1 MLNTLVID
9 IETDGLDYNLIH
21 CLVTLDV
28 DNDIVKTFL
37 NPVGVREYFNSFDK
51 IVAHNGLTFDF
62 PALRKLWGVTVPVA
76 KQRDSLIL
84 SRMAKPDREKG
95 HGLKAWGERLGFH
108 KGSYEESWEQLTDE
122 MIAYCEQ
129 DVLLCAKVYGIV
141 CEETKDFSEKAITD
155 EHRMQRLASHVEENG
170 FAFDKKL
177 AHKMYSKLLLEQEE
191 IVVQMQDTFEPEVI
205 QLKTKTKLKPFNPA
219 SRKQIG
225 ERLIEK
231 GWKPRGFTPTGQPK
245 VDESTLEDC
254 DIPEAQILA
263 RYFMLQKRTAM
274 IDSWLKSCG
283 EEDRVHCQYRT
294 LGAITNRM
302 SCINPNLQQIPS
314 LRKPFGLECR
324 QMWKSD
330 YGNVLIDTDAAGLEL
345 RVLAHYMD
353 DAEYTTEILNGDIHT
368 ANQNMAGLDTRD
380 QAKTFIYALLYGAGD
395 AKIGSVVN
403 GTAKDGKALRERFLS
418 NLPSF
423 SRLREAV
430 VHKGTTEGRLRA
442 IDGRQLVV
450 RHPHAS
456 INTLIQ
462 GSSAVLMKKWFM
474 NTAATMKARK
484 TGAKLVAMVHDE
496 MVIECGKE
504 SIDSVSDCVKI
515 AISQVNQ
522 EYNLRCKLDCDVQI
536 GNNWSEIH

>member
-1 MLNTLVID
+1 VID
-9 IETDGLDYNLIH
+9 IETDGLDYNRIH

-28 DNDIVKTFL
+28 DNNIVKTFL
-37 NPVGVREYFNSFDK
+37 NPVGVQEYFNSFDK

-62 PALRKLWGVTVPVA
+62 PALRKLWGVKVPVA
-76 KQRDSLIL
+76 KQRDSLTL
-84 SRMAKPDREKG
+84 SRMAKPDRDKG

-108 KGSYEESWEQLTDE
+108 KGSYEESWEHLTDE

-177 AHKMYSKLLLEQEE
+177 AHKVYSKLLLEQEE

-225 ERLIEK
+225 ERLIQK
-231 GWKPRGFTPTGQPK
+231 GWKPQQFTPTGQPK

-353 DAEYTTEILNGDIHT
+353 DADYTAEILDGDIHT

>member
-9 IETDGLDYNLIH
+9 IETDGLDYNRIH

-28 DNDIVKTFL
+28 DNNIVKTFL

-62 PALRKLWGVTVPVA
+62 PALRKLWGVKVPVA
-76 KQRDSLIL
+76 KQRDSLTL
-84 SRMAKPDREKG
+84 SRMAKPDRDKG

-108 KGSYEESWEQLTDE
+108 KGSYEESWEHLTDE

-177 AHKMYSKLLLEQEE
+177 AHKVYSKLLLEQEE

-225 ERLIEK
+225 ERLIQK
-231 GWKPRGFTPTGQPK
+231 GWKPQQFTPTGQPK

>member
-9 IETDGLDYNLIH
+9 IETDGLDYNRIH

-28 DNDIVKTFL
+28 DNNIVKTFL

-62 PALRKLWGVTVPVA
+62 PALRKLWGVKVPVA
-76 KQRDSLIL
+76 KQRDSLTL
-84 SRMAKPDREKG
+84 SRMAKPDRDKG

-108 KGSYEESWEQLTDE
+108 KGSYEESWEHLTDE

-177 AHKMYSKLLLEQEE
+177 AHKVYSKLLLEQEE

-231 GWKPRGFTPTGQPK
+231 GWKPQQFTPTGQPK

>member
-1 MLNTLVID
+1 MID
-9 IETDGLDYNLIH
+9 IETDGLDYSVIH

-28 DNDIVKTFL
+28 DNNIVKTFL
-37 NPVGVREYFNSFDK
+37 NPDGAQEYFNNFDK
-51 IVAHNGLTFDF
+51 IVAHNGSAFDF
-62 PALRKLWGVTVPVA
+62 PALRKLWGVGVPIA
-76 KQRDSLIL
+76 KQTDSLIL

-95 HGLKAWGERLGFH
+95 HGLKAWGERLNFL
-108 KGSYEESWEQLTDE
+108 KGSYEEPWEKLTDE

-129 DVLLCAKVYGIV
+129 DVLLCAKVYEIV
-141 CEETKDFSEKAITD
+141 CEETKDFSEKSIAD
-155 EHRMQRLASHVEENG
+155 EHRMQRLATHVEENG

-177 AHKMYSKLLLEQEE
+177 AHKVYSKLLAEQEE
-191 IVVQMQDTFEPEVI
+191 IVIQMQDTFEPEVI

-231 GWKPRGFTPTGQPK
+231 GWKPKQFTPTGLPK

-254 DIPEAQILA
+254 DISEAQILA

-283 EEDRVHCQYRT
+283 EADRVHCQYRT

-302 SCINPNLQQIPS
+302 SCSNPNLQQIPS

-324 QMWKSD
+324 QMWCAD
-330 YGNVLIDTDAAGLEL
+330 YGNVLVDTDAAGLEL

-353 DAEYTTEILNGDIHT
+353 DPYYTKEILDGDIHT
-368 ANQNMAGLDTRD
+368 ANQKMAGLETRD

-403 GTAKDGKALRERFLS
+403 GTAKDGRDLRERFLS

-423 SRLREAV
+423 SRLRDAV
-430 VHKGTTEGRLRA
+430 VHKGTSEGRLRA

-474 NTAATMKARK
+474 NTAANLKAKK

-496 MVIECGKE
+496 MVIECVKE
-504 SIDSVSDCVKI
+504 SVDYVSDCVKI
-515 AISQVNQ
+515 AISQVNE
-522 EYNLRCKLDCDVQI
+522 EYNLRCKLDCDVQT

>member
-9 IETDGLDYNLIH
+9 IETDGLDYNRIH

-28 DNDIVKTFL
+28 DNNIVKTFL

-62 PALRKLWGVTVPVA
+62 PALRKLWGVKVPVA
-76 KQRDSLIL
+76 KQRDSLTL
-84 SRMAKPDREKG
+84 SRMAKPDRDKG

-108 KGSYEESWEQLTDE
+108 KGSYEESWEHLTDE

-177 AHKMYSKLLLEQEE
+177 AHKVYSKLLLEQEE

-225 ERLIEK
+225 ERLIQK
-231 GWKPRGFTPTGQPK
+231 GWKPQQFTPTGQPK

-353 DAEYTTEILNGDIHT
+353 DADYTAEILDGDIHT

-504 SIDSVSDCVKI
+504 SVDSVSDCVKI

>member
-9 IETDGLDYNLIH
+9 IETDGLDYNRIH

-28 DNDIVKTFL
+28 DNNIVKTFL
-37 NPVGVREYFNSFDK
+37 NPVGVQEYFNSFDK

-62 PALRKLWGVTVPVA
+62 PALRKLWGVKVPVA
-76 KQRDSLIL
+76 KQRDSLTL
-84 SRMAKPDREKG
+84 SRMAKPDRDKG

-108 KGSYEESWEQLTDE
+108 KGSYEESWEHLTDE

-177 AHKMYSKLLLEQEE
+177 AHKVYSKLLLEQEE

-225 ERLIEK
+225 ERLIQK
-231 GWKPRGFTPTGQPK
+231 GWKPQQFTPTGQPK

-353 DAEYTTEILNGDIHT
+353 DADYTAEILDGDIHT

>member
-9 IETDGLDYNLIH
+9 IETDGLDYNRIH

-28 DNDIVKTFL
+28 DNNIVKTFL
-37 NPVGVREYFNSFDK
+37 NPVGVHEYFNSFDK

-76 KQRDSLIL
+76 RQRDSLTL

-141 CEETKDFSEKAITD
+141 CEETKDFSEKAIED

-283 EEDRVHCQYRT
+283 EEDRVHCHYHT

-302 SCINPNLQQIPS
+302 SCSNPNLQQIPS

-442 IDGRQLVV
+442 IDGRQIVV

-484 TGAKLVAMVHDE
+484 TGAKLVAMIHDE

-504 SIDSVSDCVKI
+504 SVDSVSDCVKI

>member
-9 IETDGLDYNLIH
+9 IETDGLDYNRIH

-28 DNDIVKTFL
+28 DNNIVKTFL

-62 PALRKLWGVTVPVA
+62 PALRKLWGVKVPVA
-76 KQRDSLIL
+76 MQRDSLTL

-108 KGSYEESWEQLTDE
+108 KGSYEESWEHLTDE

-177 AHKMYSKLLLEQEE
+177 AHKVYSKLLLEQEE

-225 ERLIEK
+225 ERLIQK
-231 GWKPRGFTPTGQPK
+231 GWKPQQFTPTGQPK

>member
-9 IETDGLDYNLIH
+9 IETDGLDYNRIH

-28 DNDIVKTFL
+28 DNNIVKTFL
-37 NPVGVREYFNSFDK
+37 NPVGVQEYFNSFDK

-62 PALRKLWGVTVPVA
+62 PALRKLWGVKVPVA
-76 KQRDSLIL
+76 KQRDSLTL
-84 SRMAKPDREKG
+84 SRMAKPDRDKG

-108 KGSYEESWEQLTDE
+108 KGSYEESWEHLTDE

-225 ERLIEK
+225 ERLIQK
-231 GWKPRGFTPTGQPK
+231 GWKPQQFTPTGQPK

-442 IDGRQLVV
+442 IDGRQIVV

>member
-9 IETDGLDYNLIH
+9 IETDGLDYNRIH

-28 DNDIVKTFL
+28 DNNIVKTFL
-37 NPVGVREYFNSFDK
+37 NPVGVQEYFNSFDK

-62 PALRKLWGVTVPVA
+62 PALRKLWGVKVPVA
-76 KQRDSLIL
+76 KQRDSLTL
-84 SRMAKPDREKG
+84 SRMAKPDRDKG

-225 ERLIEK
+225 ERLIQK
-231 GWKPRGFTPTGQPK
+231 GWKPQQFTPTGQPK

-283 EEDRVHCQYRT
+283 EADRVHCHYRT

-302 SCINPNLQQIPS
+302 SCSNPNLQQIPS

>member
-1 MLNTLVID
+1 MLDTLVID
-9 IETDGLDYNLIH
+9 IETDGLDYSMIH

-28 DNDIVKTFL
+28 ENNIVKTFL
-37 NPVGVREYFNSFDK
+37 TQAGVQEYFNSFDK
-51 IVAHNGLTFDF
+51 IVAHNGSSFDF
-62 PALRKLWGVTVPVA
+62 PALRKLWEVNVPVY
-76 KQRDSLIL
+76 KQADSLVL
-84 SRMAKPDREKG
+84 SRMAKPDRDKG
-95 HGLKAWGERLGFH
+95 HGLKAWGERLGFF
-108 KGSYEESWEQLTDE
+108 KGSYEESWDQLTDD
-122 MIAYCEQ
+122 MIVYCEQ

-141 CEETKDFSEKAITD
+141 CEETKDFSEKSIAD
-155 EHRMQRLASHVEENG
+155 EHRMQRLATHVEENG
-170 FAFDKKL
+170 FAFNKKL
-177 AHKMYSKLLLEQEE
+177 AHKVYSKLLKEQEE

-231 GWKPRGFTPTGQPK
+231 GWKPTQFTPTGQPK
-245 VDESTLEDC
+245 VDESTLEEC
-254 DIPEAQILA
+254 KIEEAQILA

-274 IDSWLKSCG
+274 IDSWIKACG
-283 EEDRVHCQYRT
+283 EADRVHCHYHT

-302 SCINPNLQQIPS
+302 SCSKPNLQQIPS

-324 QMWKSD
+324 QMWQAD
-330 YGNVLIDTDAAGLEL
+330 YGNILIDTDAAGLEL
-345 RVLAHYMD
+345 RVLAHYMN
-353 DAEYTTEILNGDIHT
+353 DAEYTKEVLDGDIHT

-403 GTAKDGKALRERFLS
+403 GTAKDGKQLRERFLS
-418 NLPSF
+418 NLPAF
-423 SRLREAV
+423 SRLRDAV
-430 VHKGTTEGRLRA
+430 VSKGTSEKRLRA
-442 IDGRQLVV
+442 IDGRQIVV

-462 GSSAVLMKKWFM
+462 GSSAVLMKRWFM
-474 NTAATMKARK
+474 NTASIMSLKN
-484 TGAKLVAMVHDE
+484 TGARLVAMVHDE
-496 MVIECGKE
+496 MVIECSKE
-504 SIDSVSDCVKI
+504 SIDSVSECVKI
-515 AISQVNQ
+515 AISQVNK

>member
-1 MLNTLVID
+1 VID
-9 IETDGLDYNLIH
+9 IETDGLDYSVIH

-28 DNDIVKTFL
+28 DNNIVKTFL
-37 NPVGVREYFNSFDK
+37 SSDGVQEYFNNFDK
-51 IVAHNGLTFDF
+51 IVAHNGSAFDF
-62 PALRKLWGVTVPVA
+62 PALRKLWGVEVPIA
-76 KQRDSLIL
+76 KQTDSLIL

-95 HGLKAWGERLGFH
+95 HGLKAWGERLNFL
-108 KGSYEESWEQLTDE
+108 KASYEESWEKLTDE

-129 DVLLCAKVYGIV
+129 DVLLCAKVYEIV
-141 CEETKDFSEKAITD
+141 CEETKDFSEKSIAD
-155 EHRMQRLASHVEENG
+155 EHRMQRLATHVEENG

-177 AHKMYSKLLLEQEE
+177 AHKVYSKLLAEQEE
-191 IVVQMQDTFEPEVI
+191 IVIQMQDTFEPEVI

-231 GWKPRGFTPTGQPK
+231 GWKPRKLTPTGLPK
-245 VDESTLEDC
+245 VDETTLEDC
-254 DIPEAQILA
+254 DIPEAQILS

-283 EEDRVHCQYRT
+283 EADRVHCQYRT

-302 SCINPNLQQIPS
+302 SCSNPNLQQIPS

-324 QMWKSD
+324 QMWCAD
-330 YGNVLIDTDAAGLEL
+330 YGNVLVDTDAAGLEL
-345 RVLAHYMD
+345 RVLAHYMND
-353 DAEYTTEILNGDIHT
+353 PDYTKEILDGDIHT
-368 ANQNMAGLDTRD
+368 ANQKMAGLETRD

-403 GTAKDGKALRERFLS
+403 GTAKDGRDLRERFLS

-430 VHKGTTEGRLRA
+430 VHKGTSEGRLRA

-474 NTAATMKARK
+474 NTAANLKAKK

-496 MVIECGKE
+496 MVIECVKE
-504 SIDSVSDCVKI
+504 SVDSVSDCVKI
-515 AISQVNQ
+515 AISQVNE
-522 EYNLRCKLDCDVQI
+522 EYNLRCKLDCDVQT

>member
-9 IETDGLDYNLIH
+9 IETDGLDYSVIH

-28 DNDIVKTFL
+28 DNNIVKTFL
-37 NPVGVREYFNSFDK
+37 SSDGVQEYFNNFDK
-51 IVAHNGLTFDF
+51 IVAHNGSAFDF
-62 PALRKLWGVTVPVA
+62 PALRKLWGVGVPIA
-76 KQRDSLIL
+76 KQTDSLIL

-95 HGLKAWGERLGFH
+95 HGLKAWGERLNFL
-108 KGSYEESWEQLTDE
+108 KGSYEESWEKLTDE

-129 DVLLCAKVYGIV
+129 DVLLCAKVYENV
-141 CEETKDFSEKAITD
+141 CEETKDFSEKSIAD
-155 EHRMQRLASHVEENG
+155 EHRMQRLATHVEENG

-177 AHKMYSKLLLEQEE
+177 AHKVYSKLLAEQEE
-191 IVVQMQDTFEPEVI
+191 IVIQMQDTFEPEVI

-231 GWKPRGFTPTGQPK
+231 GWKPKQLTPTGLPK
-245 VDESTLEDC
+245 VDETTLEDC
-254 DIPEAQILA
+254 DISEAQILA

-283 EEDRVHCQYRT
+283 EADRVHCQYRT

-302 SCINPNLQQIPS
+302 SCSNPNLQQIPS

-324 QMWKSD
+324 QMWCAD
-330 YGNVLIDTDAAGLEL
+330 YGKVLIDTDAAGLEL
-345 RVLAHYMD
+345 RVLAHYMND
-353 DAEYTTEILNGDIHT
+353 PDYTKEILDGDIHT
-368 ANQNMAGLDTRD
+368 ANQNMAGLETRD

-403 GTAKDGKALRERFLS
+403 GTAKDGRDLRERFLS

-430 VHKGTTEGRLRA
+430 VHKGTSEGRLRA

-474 NTAATMKARK
+474 NTAANLKAKK

-496 MVIECGKE
+496 MVIECVKE
-504 SIDSVSDCVKI
+504 SVDSVSDCVNI

-522 EYNLRCKLDCDVQI
+522 EYNLRCKLDCDVQT

>member
-1 MLNTLVID
+1 MID
-9 IETDGLDYNLIH
+9 IETDGLDYNRIH

-28 DNDIVKTFL
+28 DNNIVKTFL

-62 PALRKLWGVTVPVA
+62 PALRKLWGVKVPVA
-76 KQRDSLIL
+76 KQRDSLTL

-225 ERLIEK
+225 ERLIQK
-231 GWKPRGFTPTGQPK
+231 GWKPRQFTPTGQPK

>member
-1 MLNTLVID
+1 MID
-9 IETDGLDYNLIH
+9 IETDGLDYSIIH

-37 NPVGVREYFNSFDK
+37 NPDGVQEYFNNFDK
-51 IVAHNGLTFDF
+51 IVAHNGSAFDF
-62 PALRKLWGVTVPVA
+62 PALRKLWGVGVPVA
-76 KQRDSLIL
+76 KQTDSLIL

-108 KGSYEESWEQLTDE
+108 KGSYEESWEKLTDE
-122 MIAYCEQ
+122 MIIYCEQ
-129 DVLLCAKVYGIV
+129 DVLLCAKVYEIV
-141 CEETKDFSEKAITD
+141 CEETQDFSEKSIAD
-155 EHRMQRLASHVEENG
+155 EHRMQRLATHVEENG

-177 AHKMYSKLLLEQEE
+177 AHKMYSKLLKEQEE
-191 IVVQMQDTFEPEVI
+191 IVIQMQDTFEPEVI

-225 ERLIEK
+225 ERLVEK
-231 GWKPRGFTPTGQPK
+231 GWKPKQLTPTGLPK
-245 VDESTLEDC
+245 VDENTLEDC

-283 EEDRVHCQYRT
+283 EADRVHCQYRT

-302 SCINPNLQQIPS
+302 SCSNPNLQQIPS

-324 QMWKSD
+324 QMWCAD

-345 RVLAHYMD
+345 RVLAHYMND
-353 DAEYTTEILNGDIHT
+353 PEYTKEILDGDIHT
-368 ANQNMAGLDTRD
+368 ANQKMAGLETRD

-403 GTAKDGKALRERFLS
+403 GTAKDGRALRERFLS

-430 VHKGTTEGRLRA
+430 VYKGTSEGRLRA

-474 NTAATMKARK
+474 NTAANLKAKK

-496 MVIECGKE
+496 MVIECVKE

-515 AISQVNQ
+515 AISQVNK
-522 EYNLRCKLDCDVQI
+522 EYDLRCKLDCDVQT

>member
-1 MLNTLVID
+1 MID
-9 IETDGLDYNLIH
+9 IETDGLDYNRIH

-28 DNDIVKTFL
+28 DNNIVKTFL
-37 NPVGVREYFNSFDK
+37 NPVGVQEYFNSFDK

-62 PALRKLWGVTVPVA
+62 PALRKLWGVKVPVA
-76 KQRDSLIL
+76 KQRDSLTL
-84 SRMAKPDREKG
+84 SRMAKPDRDKG

-108 KGSYEESWEQLTDE
+108 KGSYEESWEHLTDE

-177 AHKMYSKLLLEQEE
+177 AHKVYSKLLLEQEE

-225 ERLIEK
+225 ERLIQK
-231 GWKPRGFTPTGQPK
+231 GWKPQQFTPTGQPK

-353 DAEYTTEILNGDIHT
+353 DADYTAEILDGDIHT

>member
-1 MLNTLVID
+1 LLNTLVID
-9 IETDGLDYNLIH
+9 IETDGLDYNRIH

-28 DNDIVKTFL
+28 DNNIVKTFL

-51 IVAHNGLTFDF
+51 IVAHNGSTFDF

-76 KQRDSLIL
+76 KQTDSLIL

-254 DIPEAQILA
+254 SIPEAQILA

-283 EEDRVHCQYRT
+283 EADRVHCHYRT

-302 SCINPNLQQIPS
+302 SCSNPNLQQIPS

>member
-9 IETDGLDYNLIH
+9 IETDGLDYNRIH

-28 DNDIVKTFL
+28 DNNIVKTFL
-37 NPVGVREYFNSFDK
+37 NPVGVQEYFNSFDK

-62 PALRKLWGVTVPVA
+62 PALRKLWGVKVPVA
-76 KQRDSLIL
+76 KQRDSLTL
-84 SRMAKPDREKG
+84 SRMAKPDRDKG

-177 AHKMYSKLLLEQEE
+177 AHKVYSKLLLEQEE

-225 ERLIEK
+225 ERLIQK
-231 GWKPRGFTPTGQPK
+231 GWKPQQFTPTGQPK

-353 DAEYTTEILNGDIHT
+353 DADYTAEILDGDIHT

>member
-1 MLNTLVID
+1 LLNTLVID
-9 IETDGLDYNLIH
+9 IETDGLDYNRIH

-28 DNDIVKTFL
+28 DNNIVKTFL

-62 PALRKLWGVTVPVA
+62 PALRKLWGVKVPVA
-76 KQRDSLIL
+76 KQRDSLTL
-84 SRMAKPDREKG
+84 SRMAKPDRDKG

-108 KGSYEESWEQLTDE
+108 KGSYEESWEHLTDE

-177 AHKMYSKLLLEQEE
+177 AHKVYSKLLLEQEE

-225 ERLIEK
+225 ERLIQK
-231 GWKPRGFTPTGQPK
+231 GWKPQQFTPTGQPK

-353 DAEYTTEILNGDIHT
+353 DADYTAEILDGDIHT

>member
-1 MLNTLVID
+1 MINTLVID
-9 IETDGLDYNLIH
+9 IETDGLDYNRIH

-28 DNDIVKTFL
+28 DNNIVKTFL
-37 NPVGVREYFNSFDK
+37 NPAGVQEYFNSFDK

-62 PALRKLWGVTVPVA
+62 PALRKLWGVKVPVA
-76 KQRDSLIL
+76 MQRDSLTL

-141 CEETKDFSEKAITD
+141 CEETKDFSEKAIED

-283 EEDRVHCQYRT
+283 ESDRVHCHYHT

-302 SCINPNLQQIPS
+302 SCSNPNLQQIPS

-442 IDGRQLVV
+442 IDGRQIVV

-484 TGAKLVAMVHDE
+484 TGAKLVAMIHDE

-504 SIDSVSDCVKI
+504 SVDSVSDCVKI

>member
-1 MLNTLVID
+1 MINTLVID
-9 IETDGLDYNLIH
+9 IETDGLDYNTIH

-28 DNDIVKTFL
+28 DNNIVKTFL
-37 NPVGVREYFNSFDK
+37 NPVRVREYFNSFDK

-62 PALRKLWGVTVPVA
+62 PALRKLWGVKVPVA
-76 KQRDSLIL
+76 KQRDSLTL
-84 SRMAKPDREKG
+84 SRMAKPDRDKG

-108 KGSYEESWEQLTDE
+108 KGSYEESWEHLTDE

-177 AHKMYSKLLLEQEE
+177 AHKVYSKLLLEQEE

-353 DAEYTTEILNGDIHT
+353 DADYTAEILNGDIHT

>member
-1 MLNTLVID
+1 MID
-9 IETDGLDYNLIH
+9 IETDGLDYNRIH

-28 DNDIVKTFL
+28 DNNIVKTFL

-62 PALRKLWGVTVPVA
+62 PALRKLWGVKVPVA
-76 KQRDSLIL
+76 KQRDSLTL
-84 SRMAKPDREKG
+84 SRMAKPDRDKG

-108 KGSYEESWEQLTDE
+108 KGSYEESWEHLTDE

-177 AHKMYSKLLLEQEE
+177 AHKVYSKLLLEQEE

-225 ERLIEK
+225 ERLIQK
-231 GWKPRGFTPTGQPK
+231 GWKPQQFTPTGQPK

-353 DAEYTTEILNGDIHT
+353 DADYTAEILDGDIHT

>member
-9 IETDGLDYNLIH
+9 IETDGLDYNRIH

-28 DNDIVKTFL
+28 DNNIVKTFL

-62 PALRKLWGVTVPVA
+62 PALRKLWGVKVPVA
-76 KQRDSLIL
+76 KQRDSLTL
-84 SRMAKPDREKG
+84 SRMAKPDRDKG

-177 AHKMYSKLLLEQEE
+177 AHKVYSKLLLEQEE

-225 ERLIEK
+225 ERLIQK
-231 GWKPRGFTPTGQPK
+231 GWKPQQFTPTGQPK

-353 DAEYTTEILNGDIHT
+353 DADYTAEILDGDIHT

>member
-9 IETDGLDYNLIH
+9 IETDGLDYNRIH

-28 DNDIVKTFL
+28 DNNIVKTFL

-62 PALRKLWGVTVPVA
+62 PALRKLWGVKVPVA
-76 KQRDSLIL
+76 MQRDSLTL

-177 AHKMYSKLLLEQEE
+177 AHKVYSKLLLEQEE

-231 GWKPRGFTPTGQPK
+231 GWKPQQFTPTGQPK

>member
-9 IETDGLDYNLIH
+9 IETDGLDYTVIH

-28 DNDIVKTFL
+28 DNNIVKTFL
-37 NPVGVREYFNSFDK
+37 NPDGAQEYFNNFDK
-51 IVAHNGLTFDF
+51 IVAHNGSAFDF
-62 PALRKLWGVTVPVA
+62 PALRKLWGVGVPIA
-76 KQRDSLIL
+76 KQTDSLIL

-95 HGLKAWGERLGFH
+95 HGLKAWGERLNFL
-108 KGSYEESWEQLTDE
+108 KGSYEESWEKLTDE

-129 DVLLCAKVYGIV
+129 DVLLCAKVYEIV
-141 CEETKDFSEKAITD
+141 CEETKDFSENSIAD
-155 EHRMQRLASHVEENG
+155 EHRMQRLATHVEENG

-177 AHKMYSKLLLEQEE
+177 AHKVYSKLLAEQEE
-191 IVVQMQDTFEPEVI
+191 IVIQMQDTFEPEVI

-231 GWKPRGFTPTGQPK
+231 GWKPKEFTPTGLPK

-254 DIPEAQILA
+254 DISEAQILA

-283 EEDRVHCQYRT
+283 EADRVHCQYRT

-302 SCINPNLQQIPS
+302 SCSNPNLQQIPS

-324 QMWKSD
+324 QMWCAD
-330 YGNVLIDTDAAGLEL
+330 YGNVLVDTDAAGLEL

-353 DAEYTTEILNGDIHT
+353 DPDYTKEILDGDIHT
-368 ANQNMAGLDTRD
+368 ANQKMAGLETRD

-403 GTAKDGKALRERFLS
+403 GTAKDGRDLRERFLS

-430 VHKGTTEGRLRA
+430 VHKGTSEGRLRA

-474 NTAATMKARK
+474 NTAANLKAKK

-496 MVIECGKE
+496 MVIECVKE
-504 SIDSVSDCVKI
+504 SVDSVSDCVKI
-515 AISQVNQ
+515 AISQVNE
-522 EYNLRCKLDCDVQI
+522 EYNLRCKLDCDVQT

>member
-9 IETDGLDYNLIH
+9 IETDGLDYNRIH

-28 DNDIVKTFL
+28 DNNIVKTFL

-62 PALRKLWGVTVPVA
+62 PALRKLWGVKVPIA
-76 KQRDSLIL
+76 KQTDSLTL

-129 DVLLCAKVYGIV
+129 DVLLCAKVYEIV
-141 CEETKDFSEKAITD
+141 CEETKDFSEKSIAD
-155 EHRMQRLASHVEENG
+155 EHRMQRLATHVEENG

-177 AHKMYSKLLLEQEE
+177 AHKMYSKLLKEQEE
-191 IVVQMQDTFEPEVI
+191 IVIQMQDTFEPEVI

-225 ERLIEK
+225 ERLIQK
-231 GWKPRGFTPTGQPK
+231 GWKPRQFTPTGQPK

-254 DIPEAQILA
+254 DISDAQILA

-302 SCINPNLQQIPS
+302 SCSNPNLQQIPS

-353 DAEYTTEILNGDIHT
+353 DAEYTAEILDGDIHT

-474 NTAATMKARK
+474 NTAATMKAQK
-484 TGAKLVAMVHDE
+484 TGAKLVAMIHDE

-504 SIDSVSDCVKI
+504 SVDSVSDCVKI